1 MMGLETLSRLAQW
14 LKIGAWCSAVVWAAM
29 FCTSACAVE
38 IIAHRGAS
46 DDAPENTLA
55 AMQLAWKQQ
64 ADAIELDIRLT
75 RDGQIVLLHDAT
87 TKRTTG
93 LDKPITE
100 LAWDEVRRLDAGRW
114 KDPKWTGERIPR
126 LSDVLATVPEGKRA
140 FVELKCGPE
149 VLDELQRVIEASGKR
164 PEQIVLIGFNL
175 ETMRQA
181 RQRLPKHQVY
191 WVVGYEK
198 DKKTGVLPKLDDVI
212 AAARQ
217 AGFHGL
223 DLSEK
228 WPLDARAVGQIRQ
241 AGLQLYV
248 WTVDDP
254 AAAKRFASL
263 GVDGITTNRPAA
275 IRAALIPGTQRPA
288 AGEKSSEGE

>member
-1 MMGLETLSRLAQW
+1 MQAFCFGVRWCAAGAAFSVLA
-14 LKIGAWCSAVVWAAM
+14 CAAM
-29 FCTSACAVE
+29 ACAVE

-46 DDAPENTLA
+46 EDAPENTLA

-75 RDGQIVLLHDAT
+75 RDGRIVLLHDAT
-87 TKRTTG
+87 TKRTAG

-100 LAWDEVRRLDAGRW
+100 LAWDEVRRLDAGKW
-114 KDPKWTGERIPR
+114 KDPKWAGERIP
-126 LSDVLATVPEGKRA
+126 LLAEVLATVPEGKRA
-140 FVELKCGPE
+140 FIELKCGPE
-149 VLDELQRVIEASGKR
+149 ALSELERVIEASGKR
-164 PEQIVLIGFNL
+164 PEQLVLIGFNHN
-175 ETMRQA
+175 TMKLA
-181 RQRLPKHQVY
+181 RQRFPKLQVY

-198 DKKTGVLPKLDDVI
+198 DKKTGQLPQLDDVI

-228 WPLDARAVGQIRQ
+228 WPVDAEAVARIRRAGMQF
-241 AGLQLYV
+241 YV

-254 AAAKRFASL
+254 AVAKRFVSL
-263 GVDGITTNRPAA
+263 GVDGITTNRPSP
-275 IRAALIPGTQRPA
+275 IREALGPLARRPA
-288 AGEKSSEGE
+288 ANAKSSEGR

>member
-1 MMGLETLSRLAQW
+1 MPMLSIRR
-14 LKIGAWCSAVVWAAM
+14 IVWW
-29 FCTSACAVE
+29 CAVGAALVVEAGSVTTFAAE

-46 DDAPENTLA
+46 EDAPENTLA
-55 AMQLAWKQQ
+55 AMSLAWKQQ

-87 TKRTTG
+87 TKRTAG

-100 LAWDEVRRLDAGRW
+100 LSWDEVRRLDVGRW
-114 KDPKWTGERIPR
+114 KDPKWTGEPIPT
-126 LSDVLATVPEGKRA
+126 LADVLAIVPEGKRA

-149 VLDELQRVIEASGKR
+149 ALGELRRVITASGKR
-164 PEQIVLIGFNL
+164 PEQIALIGFNI
-175 ETMRQA
+175 ETMRQV
-181 RQRLPKHQVY
+181 RQQLPKHQVY

-198 DKKTGVLPKLDDVI
+198 DKKTGTLPTLDEVI
-212 AAARQ
+212 AAARH
-217 AGFHGL
+217 ADVHGL

-228 WPLDARAVGQIRQ
+228 WPLDPQAVARIRQ

-254 AAAKRFASL
+254 AAAKRFATL

-275 IRAALIPGTQRPA
+275 IRAAPA
-288 AGEKSSEGE
+288 ESAASPAVPVGRRDSHRR

>member
-1 MMGLETLSRLAQW
+1 MQTRSHFSIVRWCA
-14 LKIGAWCSAVVWAAM
+14 IGAALSVWAVAAM
-29 FCTSACAVE
+29 ACAVE

-46 DDAPENTLA
+46 EDAPENTLA
-55 AMQLAWKQQ
+55 AMQLAWEQK

-75 RDGQIVLLHDAT
+75 RDGQIILLHDAT
-87 TKRTTG
+87 TKRTAG
-93 LDKPITE
+93 LDKPIAE
-100 LAWDEVRRLDAGRW
+100 LAWNEVRRLDAGRW
-114 KDPKWTGERIPR
+114 KDPKWTGERIPL
-126 LSDVLATVPEGKRA
+126 LSGVLATVPEGKRA

-149 VLDELQRVIEASGKR
+149 VLPELERVIAASGKR
-164 PEQIVLIGFNL
+164 PEQIVLIGFNHK
-175 ETMRQA
+175 TMKLA
-181 RQRLPKHQVY
+181 RERFPKLQVY

-198 DKKTGVLPKLDDVI
+198 DKNTGKLPKLDDVI
-212 AAARQ
+212 AAARE

-228 WPLDARAVGQIRQ
+228 WPLDARSVAEIRQ

-254 AAAKRFASL
+254 QAAKRFAAL

-275 IRAALIPGTQRPA
+275 IRQAVAPPADRPA
-288 AGEKSSEGE
+288 TRAKSDE

>member
-1 MMGLETLSRLAQW
+1 MDLLPFSRLVRGLAV
-14 LKIGAWCSAVVWAAM
+14 GAAYSALVWAAM
-29 FCTSACAVE
+29 VCTAAGAVE

-46 DDAPENTLA
+46 EDAPENTLA

-75 RDGQIVLLHDAT
+75 RDGQIVLMHDAT
-87 TKRTTG
+87 TKRTAG

-100 LAWDEVRRLDAGRW
+100 LAWEEVRRLDAGKW
-114 KDPKWTGERIPR
+114 KDPKWTGEGIPR

-149 VLDELQRVIEASGKR
+149 ALPELQRVIEASGKR
-164 PEQIVLIGFNL
+164 PEQIALIGFNL

-181 RQRLPKHQVY
+181 RQRLPKLQVY
-191 WVVGYEK
+191 WIVGYEK
-198 DKKTGVLPKLDDVI
+198 DKKTGALPKLDDVI
-212 AAARQ
+212 AAARR
-217 AGFHGL
+217 AGMHGL

-228 WPLDARAVGQIRQ
+228 WPLDARAVVQIRQ

-248 WTVDDP
+248 WTVNDE
-254 AAAKRFASL
+254 AAAKRVASL
-263 GVDGITTNRPAA
+263 GVNGITTDRPAA
-275 IRAALIPGTQRPA
+275 IRAAVADFSQSIEQPSRN
-288 AGEKSSEGE
+288 